1 MVEGVDRV
9 VSGGFIEISSLV
21 VLVLAGIHMDE
32 LLLRSLSLHLEVCV
46 LI

>member
-9 VSGGFIEISSLV
+9 VSGGFIEISSLI
-21 VLVLAGIHMDE
+21 VLVLVGIHIDE
-32 LLLRSLSLHLEVCV
+32 LLLRPLSLHLEVGV